1 MRNVLE
7 ITRNDLRLFL
17 TQRGNLINLLLVPV
31 VMTLVV
37 GIFTSRDDS
46 PRLLQVDVIDH
57 DESELSMQFIDAL
70 HQVNKSLILCPMD
83 NDEENS
89 CNLEEAIPL
98 DEQQAIA
105 RVEGSTTLAMIEIP
119 AGFDAAVRN
128 DESVV
133 IDYRSLED
141 LTAPGYIRQAVEAA
155 IQRVNGAAVASRV
168 GSGVLVDVS
177 TEDLS
182 DDEQRA
188 SEKALYQRA
197 SDLWEED
204 FVKVRF
210 QLSTQDVR
218 KPASNLQEGLGQ
230 SVPGMGS
237 MFVMM
242 TVFGGMTALVVEKK
256 QWTLQR
262 IATMPVSRRQ
272 LLGGKILARFVL
284 GMLQYLVVFTVGIIA
299 SIRFGDDLVALLLV
313 MISFILAVTALS
325 FAIGTRVKN
334 EAQASGLS
342 LLLAITLAPLG
353 GAWWSME
360 LIPDFMRIIG
370 HISPIAWAMDGYNSL
385 IFENGDLHT
394 VLIPIL
400 VLLAITLVC
409 FAIGVWRFRYD

>member
-1 MRNVLE
+1 MRNILE
-7 ITRNDLRLFL
+7 ITRNDLRIFL
-17 TQRGNLINLLLVPV
+17 TQRGNLVSLLLVPI

-37 GIFTSRDDS
+37 GIFTSGGDS

-57 DESELSMQFIDAL
+57 DESELSRQFIDAL
-70 HQVNKSLILCPMD
+70 RQVNESLVLCPMD
-83 NDEENS
+83 NDDENH
-89 CNLEEAIPL
+89 CDLEDETPL
-98 DEQQAIA
+98 IEQQAIA
-105 RVEGSTTLAMIEIP
+105 RVEDSTTLAMIKIP
-119 AGFDAAVRN
+119 AGFDAAVKN
-128 DESVV
+128 FEPVEIV
-133 IDYRSLED
+133 YRSLEN

-177 TEDLS
+177 VEGLS
-182 DDEQRA
+182 DDEQRE

-197 SDLWEED
+197 SDFWEEEL
-204 FVKVRF
+204 VKARF
-210 QLSTQDVR
+210 QQSTQDV
-218 KPASNLQEGLGQ
+218 AETDSNLQEGLGQ

-262 IATMPVSRRQ
+262 IAAMPVSRGQ

-284 GMLQYLVVFTVGIIA
+284 GMLQYLVVFVVGIIA
-299 SIRFGDDLVALLLV
+299 SIQFGDDPVALVLI
-313 MISFILAVTALS
+313 MISFTLAVTALS

-360 LIPDFMRIIG
+360 VVPDFMRIIG

-385 IFENGDLHT
+385 IFEKGDLHT
-394 VLIPIL
+394 VFLPIL
-400 VLLAITLVC
+400 VLLAIALVC
-409 FAIGVWRFRYD
+409 FGIGIWRFRYD

>member
-1 MRNVLE
+1 MRNILE

-17 TQRGNLINLLLVPV
+17 TQRGNLISLLLVPI

-37 GIFTSRDDS
+37 GIFTAGDDE

-57 DESELSMQFIDAL
+57 DESELSRRFIDAL
-70 HQVNKSLILCPMD
+70 RQVNESLIVCPMD
-83 NDEENS
+83 NDEENR
-89 CNLEEAIPL
+89 CDLEDETPL
-98 DEQQAIA
+98 NEQQAIA
-105 RVEGSTTLAMIEIP
+105 RVEDSTTLAMIEIP
-119 AGFDAAVRN
+119 TGFDAALKDFQPV
-128 DESVV
+128 DIV
-133 IDYRSLED
+133 YRSLED
-141 LTAPGYIRQAVEAA
+141 FTAPGFIRQSVEAA

-168 GSGVLVDVS
+168 GLGVLVDVS
-177 TEDLS
+177 SESLS
-182 DDEQRA
+182 NEEQRA
-188 SEKALYQRA
+188 SETALYQRA
-197 SDLWEED
+197 TNLWEED
-204 FVKVRF
+204 LVRVHF
-210 QLSTQDVR
+210 QLSTQSVVETD
-218 KPASNLQEGLGQ
+218 SNLQEGLGQ

-284 GMLQYLVVFTVGIIA
+284 GLLQYLVVFAVGVIA
-299 SIRFGDDLVALLLV
+299 SIQFGDDLVALLLI
-313 MISFILAVTALS
+313 MISFTLAVTALS

-353 GAWWSME
+353 GAWWPME
-360 LIPDFMRIIG
+360 VVPDFMRIIG

-385 IFENGDLHT
+385 IFEKGDLHA
-394 VLIPIL
+394 VLLPIL
-400 VLLAITLVC
+400 VLLGITLVC

>member
-1 MRNVLE
+1 MRNILE

-17 TQRGNLINLLLVPV
+17 AQRGNLISLLLVPIL
-31 VMTLVV
+31 MTLVV
-37 GIFTSRDDS
+37 GIFTAGDDE
-46 PRLLQVDVIDH
+46 PRLLQVDIVDH
-57 DESELSMQFIDAL
+57 DESELSRQFVDAL
-70 HQVNKSLILCPMD
+70 RQVNESLILCPMD
-83 NDEENS
+83 NDEENR
-89 CNLEEAIPL
+89 CDLEEGIPL

-105 RVEGSTTLAMIEIP
+105 RVEDSTTLAMIKIP
-119 AGFDAAVRN
+119 VGFDAAVKN
-128 DESVV
+128 FEPVEM
-133 IDYRSLED
+133 IYRSLED
-141 LTAPGYIRQAVEAA
+141 FTAPGYIRQAVDAA

-168 GSGVLVDVS
+168 GSGVLIDAS

-182 DDEQRA
+182 DDEQRE
-188 SEKALYQRA
+188 SETALYRRA
-197 SDLWEED
+197 SDLWEKD
-204 FVKVRF
+204 LVKVRF
-210 QLSTQDVR
+210 QLSTQDGGEID
-218 KPASNLQEGLGQ
+218 SNLQEGLGQ

-284 GMLQYLVVFTVGIIA
+284 GILQYLVVFAVGIIA
-299 SIRFGDDLVALLLV
+299 SIQFGDDLVALLLV
-313 MISFILAVTALS
+313 MISFTLAVTALS

-353 GAWWSME
+353 GAWWPME
-360 LIPDFMRIIG
+360 VVPDFMRIIG

-385 IFENGDLHT
+385 IFERGDLHT

-400 VLLAITLVC
+400 VLLALALVC
-409 FAIGVWRFRYD
+409 FGIGIWRFRYD

>member
-17 TQRGNLINLLLVPV
+17 TQRGNLISLLLVPV
-31 VMTLVV
+31 MMTLVV
-37 GIFTSRDDS
+37 GIFTSREDS

-70 HQVNKSLILCPMD
+70 RQVNESLILCPMD

-98 DEQQAIA
+98 DERQAIA
-105 RVEGSTTLAMIEIP
+105 RVEDSTTLAMIEIP

-128 DESVV
+128 FEPVEM
-133 IDYRSLED
+133 IYRSIED
-141 LTAPGYIRQAVEAA
+141 FTAPGYIRQAVEAA

-177 TEDLS
+177 TEGLR
-182 DDEQRA
+182 DDEQRE
-188 SEKALYQRA
+188 SETAIYQRA

-204 FVKVRF
+204 LVKVRF
-210 QLSTQDVR
+210 QLPTQDVGE
-218 KPASNLQEGLGQ
+218 PASNLQEGLGQ

-284 GMLQYLVVFTVGIIA
+284 GMLQYLVVFIVGIIA

-313 MISFILAVTALS
+313 MISFTLAATALS
-325 FAIGTRVKN
+325 FAVGTRVKN

-360 LIPDFMRIIG
+360 LVPDFMRIIG

-385 IFENGDLHT
+385 IFERGDLHT

-400 VLLAITLVC
+400 VLLAVALVC
-409 FAIGVWRFRYD
+409 FGIGIWRFRYD